1 MNAAV
6 DPPPIRRLDW
16 DGAILRVTTAPH
28 AAFDLTL
35 DGVRYARIGAD
46 AHGHARVALPFSPSG
61 HTSLAVGFAGEH
73 GPLGA
78 PVGIALGTPGLA
90 LALAPRPLAPLATE
104 ELVPLDRLA
113 DLARPVAVV
122 VPVYNAPELVRAC
135 LDSVLAHTP
144 DDVRLIVIDDASPD
158 AAVAPLVARYASARA
173 TVLTNPHNRG
183 FTATANRGI
192 AEAGD
197 ADVVLLNADAE
208 VAPHWLADLRAAA
221 YARGDTASAT
231 AVSDNAGAFSVPELE
246 RENPLPAGWT
256 FHDAA
261 RGLRQSAG
269 LAYPRLPTGNGF
281 CLYMKRAAIAA
292 VGVLD
297 EVAFAQGYGEENDWC
312 QRACAHGFTH
322 VIAGNVLVRHARS
335 QSFGHERRAALGE
348 AGARVIRERWPT
360 YDAQVGAT
368 LFSPERLALDWRV
381 RRLYAGA
388 PPSPRVLAFDAA
400 VEVENTEV
408 WTLTSVDGEKRLRDP
423 NGAAVDRASD
433 RDAAIAFARWLQRH
447 AFERV
452 AGRVPDDLAAIARAF
467 GVSFA

>member
-1 MNAAV
+1 MNAAA
-6 DPPPIRRLDW
+6 DPPSIRRLDW
-16 DGAILRVTTAPH
+16 DGAVLRVVTAPH

-35 DGVRYARIGAD
+35 DGVRYARVGAD
-46 AHGHARVALPFSPSG
+46 AHGNARVALPFSPSG
-61 HTSLAVGFAGEH
+61 RAPLAVGFTGER
-73 GPLGA
+73 GPVGV
-78 PVGIALGTPGLA
+78 PVGIAIGAPGLA
-90 LALAPRPLAPLATE
+90 LAPPPQTLAPLAVE
-104 ELVPLDRLA
+104 ELVVLDRLA

-144 DDVRLIVIDDASPD
+144 DDVRVIVIDDASPD
-158 AAVAPLVARYASARA
+158 AAVAPLVARYASARV
-173 TVLTNPHNRG
+173 TVLTDSHNRG
-183 FTATANRGI
+183 FTVTANRGI

-208 VAPHWLADLRAAA
+208 VAPHWLAGLRAAA

-246 RENPLPAGWT
+246 RENALPDGWT

-261 RGLRQSAG
+261 RALRQSAG
-269 LAYPRLPTGNGF
+269 HAYPRLPTGNGF
-281 CLYMKRAAIAA
+281 CLYMKRAAIDA

-297 EVAFAQGYGEENDWC
+297 EAAFPQGYGEENDWC

-335 QSFGHERRAALGE
+335 QSFGLERRAVLGE

-381 RRLYAGA
+381 RRVYAGA
-388 PPSPRVLAFDAA
+388 PPLPRVLALDAVFTSA
-400 VEVENTEV
+400 DTEV
-408 WTLTSVDGEKRLRDP
+408 WRLSVADGEHLL
-423 NGAAVDRASD
+423 
-433 RDAAIAFARWLQRH
+433 RDAAGAAIGRTPDRDLAPAFLCWLQRY

-452 AGRVPDDLAAIARAF
+452 VGRVPDDLAAIARAF
-467 GVSFA
+467 GVAVA